1 MNNTAAASGHRRWG
15 WIGLAILILGVSFW
29 LLVHQR
35 APGPVTPL
43 PVSVSAAKAVR
54 SDVPVAIQA
63 IGAAQAWQSVTIRAQ
78 VNGRLQR
85 VPVQEG
91 AEVRRGDLIAEIDP
105 APYQALLMQAQGAL
119 KRDQAQLELAR
130 LDLSRY
136 RQLEAQNS
144 IAAQQVDTEQA
155 LVRQLEG
162 TVLIDQGAV
171 ASAQVNL
178 TYCRITSPVTGRV
191 GVRLVDPGN
200 LVASTD
206 AGGIISINQLE
217 PIAVT
222 FSVPQADFQRLV
234 GVSSFFHRALTTQAF
249 SQDSGAPLGSGEL
262 SIADNHVDASS
273 GTVQLKARFV
283 NSERKLWP
291 GQFVNVRLTLN
302 VLHAALT
309 IPKSAINRGPEFTY
323 VYVIGA
329 DDTVAVRPVKLGPT
343 EGDRVAVA
351 TGLMPGERVVVDG
364 ADKLRDG
371 AKISLR
377 EESGAPAGG
386 AGRGPNQSGRP
397 QRQRTNP

>member
-1 MNNTAAASGHRRWG
+1 MNNTTAAPRKARWA
-15 WIGLAILILGVSFW
+15 WISFAVLALTGSFW
-29 LLVHQR
+29 LLLRQR
-35 APGPVTPL
+35 GPSPITPL
-43 PVSVSAAKAVR
+43 PVSVSASRVVL
-54 SDVPVAIQA
+54 SDVPVSIQA

-91 AEVRRGDLIAEIDP
+91 AEVKQGDLIAEIDP
-105 APYQALLMQAQGAL
+105 APYQAMLMQAQGAL

-144 IAAQQVDTEQA
+144 ISAQQVDTEQA

-178 TYCRITSPVTGRV
+178 AYCRITSPVTGRV

-200 LVASTD
+200 LVAATD
-206 AGGIISINQLE
+206 AGGIIIINQLE

-234 GVSSFFHRALTTQAF
+234 AVSGFFQRALATQAL
-249 SQDSGAPLGSGEL
+249 SQDSGAPLGSGQL
-262 SIADNHVDASS
+262 SIADNHVDPSS
-273 GTVQLKARFV
+273 GTVQLKARFA
-283 NSERKLWP
+283 NAERKLWP

-302 VLHAALT
+302 VLHSVLT

-323 VYVIGA
+323 AYVIGA
-329 DDTVAVRPVKLGPT
+329 DKRVTVRPITVELIQDSDAVIRAGLRAGESVVTDGQMSLKPGSLVSVRASEAAGSAGVTGPT
-343 EGDRVAVA
+343 
-351 TGLMPGERVVVDG
+351 
-364 ADKLRDG
+364 
-371 AKISLR
+371 S
-377 EESGAPAGG
+377 
-386 AGRGPNQSGRP
+386 
-397 QRQRTNP
+397 

>member
-1 MNNTAAASGHRRWG
+1 MTNTAAASRHPRWG
-15 WIGLAILILGVSFW
+15 WIGLAILILGLSFW
-29 LLVHQR
+29 LLVRQR
-35 APGPVTPL
+35 APGPITPL
-43 PVSVSAAKAVR
+43 PVAVSAARAVR

-91 AEVRRGDLIAEIDP
+91 AEVRQGDLIAEIDP

-119 KRDQAQLELAR
+119 KRDQAQLELAH

-136 RQLEAQNS
+136 RQLEGQNS

-200 LVASTD
+200 LVATTD

-222 FSVPQADFQRLV
+222 FAVPQADFQRLV
-234 GVSSFFHRALTTQAF
+234 GVSSYFQRALTTQAF

-283 NSERKLWP
+283 NAERKLWP

-309 IPKSAINRGPEFTY
+309 IPKSAINRGPEFIY

-329 DDTVAVRPVKLGPT
+329 DKRVSVRPITVDLIQDADAVITAGLRVGETVVTDGQMSLKPGSLISVRSSEAASTTGVTGP
-343 EGDRVAVA
+343 
-351 TGLMPGERVVVDG
+351 
-364 ADKLRDG
+364 
-371 AKISLR
+371 SF
-377 EESGAPAGG
+377 
-386 AGRGPNQSGRP
+386 
-397 QRQRTNP
+397 

>member
-1 MNNTAAASGHRRWG
+1 VNNTAAAPRHPRWG
-15 WIGLAILILGVSFW
+15 WISGAILTLGACLW
-29 LLVHQR
+29 LLFGR
-35 APGPVTPL
+35 RTPAPSAPP
-43 PVSVSAAKAVR
+43 PVSVSAARVVR
-54 SDVPVAIQA
+54 ADVPVSIQA

-91 AEVRRGDLIAEIDP
+91 AEVKQGDLIAEIDP

-144 IAAQQVDTEQA
+144 ISAQQVDTEQA
-155 LVRQLEG
+155 LVKQLEG

-200 LVASTD
+200 LVATTD
-206 AGGIISINQLE
+206 TGGIIIINQLE

-234 GVSSFFHRALTTQAF
+234 AVSGFFHRVLTTQAL
-249 SQDSGAPLGSGEL
+249 SQDSGAPLGSG
-262 SIADNHVDASS
+262 
-273 GTVQLKARFV
+273 
-283 NSERKLWP
+283 
-291 GQFVNVRLTLN
+291 
-302 VLHAALT
+302 
-309 IPKSAINRGPEFTY
+309 
-323 VYVIGA
+323 
-329 DDTVAVRPVKLGPT
+329 
-343 EGDRVAVA
+343 
-351 TGLMPGERVVVDG
+351 
-364 ADKLRDG
+364 
-371 AKISLR
+371 
-377 EESGAPAGG
+377 
-386 AGRGPNQSGRP
+386 
-397 QRQRTNP
+397 

>member
-1 MNNTAAASGHRRWG
+1 MNNIAAASRHPRWG
-15 WIGLAILILGVSFW
+15 WIGLAILALGVCFG
-29 LLVHQR
+29 LLVRQR
-35 APGPVTPL
+35 APAPITPL
-43 PVSVSAAKAVR
+43 PVSVSAARAVLA
-54 SDVPVAIQA
+54 DVPVSIQA

-91 AEVRRGDLIAEIDP
+91 AEVRQGDLIAEIDP

-200 LVASTD
+200 LVATTD
-206 AGGIISINQLE
+206 AGGGIISINQLE

-234 GVSSFFHRALTTQAF
+234 GASSFFHRALTTQAF
-249 SQDSGAPLGSGEL
+249 SQDSGAQLGSGEL

-273 GTVQLKARFV
+273 GTVQLKARFA
-283 NSERKLWP
+283 NAERKLWP

-329 DDTVAVRPVKLGPT
+329 DKRVSVRPITVELIQDADAVITAGIRAGETVVTDGQMSLKPGSLISVRSAEAASTAGVTGP
-343 EGDRVAVA
+343 
-351 TGLMPGERVVVDG
+351 
-364 ADKLRDG
+364 
-371 AKISLR
+371 S
-377 EESGAPAGG
+377 S
-386 AGRGPNQSGRP
+386 
-397 QRQRTNP
+397 

>member
-1 MNNTAAASGHRRWG
+1 
-15 WIGLAILILGVSFW
+15 
-29 LLVHQR
+29 LLFRPR
-35 APGPVTPL
+35 APAPPKAL
-43 PVSVSAAKAVR
+43 PVSVSAARAVL
-54 SDVPVAIQA
+54 SDVPVSIQT
-63 IGAAQAWQSVTIRAQ
+63 IGAAQAWHSVTIRAQ

-91 AEVRRGDLIAEIDP
+91 AEVRQGDLIAEIDP
-105 APYQALLMQAQGAL
+105 APYQAVLMQAQGAL

-130 LDLSRY
+130 LDLTRY

-144 IAAQQVDTEQA
+144 ISAQQVDTEQA

-178 TYCRITSPVTGRV
+178 AYCRITSPVTGRV

-200 LVASTD
+200 LVTTTD
-206 AGGIISINQLE
+206 AGGIIVINQLE

-234 GVSSFFHRALTTQAF
+234 GVSSFFRRALATQAF
-249 SQDSGAPLGSGEL
+249 SQDSGAPLGAGEL

-273 GTVQLKARFV
+273 GTVQMKARFL
-283 NSERKLWP
+283 NAERKLWP

-302 VLHAALT
+302 VLHGVVT

-323 VYVIGA
+323 AYVIGA
-329 DDTVAVRPVKLGPT
+329 DKRVAVRPITVDLIQDSDAVISAGLRAGETVVTDGQMSLKPGSLVSVRSTEAASSAGVTGP
-343 EGDRVAVA
+343 
-351 TGLMPGERVVVDG
+351 
-364 ADKLRDG
+364 
-371 AKISLR
+371 S
-377 EESGAPAGG
+377 S
-386 AGRGPNQSGRP
+386 
-397 QRQRTNP
+397 